1 MELKQKRS
9 YRGVDLAKIFFAF
22 CIIALHADAVRFLPG
37 VWVEI
42 IEKGIFRLAVPYFF
56 VASGFFLYQKVSAD
70 PAQSAGP
77 VIKGYCL
84 RLLRP
89 LIVFELINIAQE
101 VISLLRAG
109 VGISGIVLNIG
120 RSVLFYP
127 HGALWFVQACI
138 IGAILLVPFVKK
150 KRIKLAAVIG
160 AALFCV
166 ALICNNYYFL
176 VKGTPLQPVIELYL
190 KLCVSP
196 RNGLFVGFF
205 YLAVG
210 MLCGRVSKWAVA
222 HRTATGVVCLGLYL
236 LYFVEILV
244 LYYLDLPAKDDG
256 SLYISHVALVPTLLL
271 VTLTMDPPVPQETS
285 VLLRNLS
292 TGMYY
297 LHRPV
302 LWFVALVSSVGILN
316 FAIVAA
322 ACVLI
327 CILTY
332 RSQNKFLCGLLK

>member
-1 MELKQKRS
+1 MEVKQRQT
-9 YRGVDLAKIFFAF
+9 YRGVDLAKFFFAV
-22 CIIALHADAVRFLPG
+22 CIVALHAEAAGVLPG
-37 VWVEI
+37 LWSEI

-70 PAQSAGP
+70 PAQSAAP

-109 VGISGIVLNIG
+109 VGIFGIVLNIG

-166 ALICNNYYFL
+166 ALICNNYYFV

-210 MLCGRVSKWAVA
+210 MLCGQLRNKMTTSGAYGLCIVSYLVYLAEI
-222 HRTATGVVCLGLYL
+222 LL
-236 LYFVEILV
+236 LYF
-244 LYYLDLPAKDDG
+244 LDLPAKDDA
-256 SLYISHVALVPTLLL
+256 SLYVSHVVLIPALLM
-271 VTLTMDPPVPQETS
+271 VTLTFDPPVRQETS

-327 CILTY
+327 CILAY